1 MAACSFSFSAWVI
14 PRNCH
19 AYENKTKQNEMKQNK
34 TPTKQTKTQTN
45 TRNKQTNTKQTVNNA
60 KRSRLLAILVSSA
73 VMPCGEQA

>member
-19 AYENKTKQNEMKQNK
+19 AYENKTKQKRNETKRQPSKQK
-34 TPTKQTKTQTN
+34 PKPTQET
-45 TRNKQTNTKQTVNNA
+45 NKQTNTKQTVNNA

-73 VMPCGEQA
+73 VVPCGEQA